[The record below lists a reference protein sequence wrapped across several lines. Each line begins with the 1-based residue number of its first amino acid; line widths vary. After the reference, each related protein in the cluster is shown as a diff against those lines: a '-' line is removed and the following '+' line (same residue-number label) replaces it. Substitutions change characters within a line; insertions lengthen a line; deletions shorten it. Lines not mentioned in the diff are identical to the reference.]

1 MTNFILG
8 FAFGQAI
15 GLLVAIFGY
24 RYTEWKHSEK
34 Q

>member
-1 MTNFILG
+1 MINFILG
-8 FAFGQAI
+8 FVFGQAI
-15 GLLVAIFGY
+15 AFSVAIFGY